1 LVDPGSAP
9 NTAEEWLSLLQ
20 KQEMV
25 HQMELE
31 KWHEMLGAATEL
43 LRKTEQSLSNLQRS
57 IHPLTLQKLR
67 GILHLQ
73 QEQQQRQKEA
83 EEAAAKK
90 SEEEQTVKVEQPQR
104 TQQQQQQQVPNQQ
117 QAQQPQEL

>member
-1 LVDPGSAP
+1 MIDPVFLVDPGSAP

-43 LRKTEQSLSNLQRS
+43 LRKVIDHILS
-57 IHPLTLQKLR
+57 
-67 GILHLQ
+67 
-73 QEQQQRQKEA
+73 
-83 EEAAAKK
+83 
-90 SEEEQTVKVEQPQR
+90 KVHS
-104 TQQQQQQQVPNQQ
+104 
-117 QAQQPQEL
+117 